1 MRTKL
6 SRIVEVIWIITAILC
21 LLAATHQTYNE
32 GFSKSYILFIF
43 SFVAFIMYLLR
54 KQMRK
59 SDKNKTTSQ

>member
-6 SRIVEVIWIITAILC
+6 SRIVEIIWIITSILC
-21 LLAATHQTYNE
+21 LLAAVHQSYYE
-32 GFSKSYILFIF
+32 GFTKSYILFIF

-59 SDKNKTTSQ
+59 SDKNKTME

>member
-6 SRIVEVIWIITAILC
+6 SRVVEVIWIITSILC
-21 LLAATHQTYNE
+21 LLAAVHQTYYE
-32 GFSKSYILFIF
+32 GFTKSYILFIF

-59 SDKNKTTSQ
+59 SDKKKHV

>member
-6 SRIVEVIWIITAILC
+6 SRVVEVIWIITSFLC
-21 LLAATHQTYNE
+21 LLAAVHQTYYE
-32 GFSKSYILFIF
+32 GFTKSYILFIF

-59 SDKNKTTSQ
+59 SDKKKHV